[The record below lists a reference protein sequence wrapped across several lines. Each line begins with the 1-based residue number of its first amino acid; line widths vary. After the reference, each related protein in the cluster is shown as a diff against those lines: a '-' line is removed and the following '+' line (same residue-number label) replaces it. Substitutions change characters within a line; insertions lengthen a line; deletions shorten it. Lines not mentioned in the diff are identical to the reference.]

1 MKILIL
7 HNRPSH
13 DALADEQDVMDQVT
27 AVVSSLTELG
37 HETEVQAC
45 DLDLALV
52 QEELIA
58 RAPDLVFNLV
68 ESLAKTD
75 RLAPLVPM
83 LLDAL
88 GIPYTGTRT
97 WPLYRACSKLLTKEC
112 LRASG
117 LPTALWFNPAE
128 NRPAPAFPAGSR
140 VIVKPVWEHASFG
153 MDDNSVVEADRGGI
167 AVLNAIAERQRESG
181 RHFFAEQF
189 IDGREF
195 NVSVIQSA
203 GDPGSCK
210 VLPPAEIRFVNFPS
224 DRPKIVGHRAK
235 WDGQS
240 EEYQQTPRSFE
251 FPPED
256 RGLLDELVKLT
267 SRCWQV
273 FELSGYARVDFRV
286 DSSGKPWILEINA
299 NPCLTPDA
307 GLAAAAEM
315 AGLGFAELIDKIVH
329 SALGQPETP
338 RRTRSAG
345 FSGRV
350 GQSTGQK

>member
-1 MKILIL
+1 MKVLIL

-13 DALADEQDVMDQVT
+13 DALADEQDVMDQVS
-27 AVVSSLTELG
+27 AVASSLAELG

-45 DLDLALV
+45 DLDLA
-52 QEELIA
+52 QAREGLIS

-83 LLDAL
+83 LLDAM
-88 GIPYTGTRT
+88 GVPYTGTRT

-117 LPTALWFNPAE
+117 LPTAPWFNPAE
-128 NRPAPAFPAGSR
+128 TGSGTIFPVGSR
-140 VIVKPVWEHASFG
+140 VIIKPVWEHASFG
-153 MDDNSVVEADRGGI
+153 MDDSSVVNVEGNNWSDLVAR
-167 AVLNAIAERQRESG
+167 RQKETG

-203 GDPGSCK
+203 TDFLTCT
-210 VLPPAEIRFVNFPS
+210 VLPPAEIRFVNFPA
-224 DRPKIVGHRAK
+224 DRPRIVGHRAK

-251 FPPED
+251 FAAD
-256 RGLLDELVKLT
+256 DHGLLEELAKLAR
-267 SRCWQV
+267 RCWQV

-286 DSSGKPWILEINA
+286 DSAGQPWILEINA

-307 GLAAAAEM
+307 GLAAAAEQ
-315 AGLGFAELIDKIVH
+315 AGLGFTELVGRIVKG
-329 SALGQPETP
+329 A
-338 RRTRSAG
+338 
-345 FSGRV
+345 F
-350 GQSTGQK
+350 